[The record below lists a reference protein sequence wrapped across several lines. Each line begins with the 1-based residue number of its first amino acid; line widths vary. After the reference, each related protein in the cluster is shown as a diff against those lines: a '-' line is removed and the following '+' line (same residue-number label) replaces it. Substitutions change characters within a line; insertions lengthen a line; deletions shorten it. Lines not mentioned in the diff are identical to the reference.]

1 MEADYAPGRRNI
13 GPAEVRRRLRLG
25 LIGLAAGI
33 LLFLGLLWT
42 DAPPLTRLVLAL
54 PLLAASLGFVQAA
67 CET

>member
-1 MEADYAPGRRNI
+1 MEADYAPGRRN
-13 GPAEVRRRLRLG
+13 
-25 LIGLAAGI
+25 IGLAAGI